1 MENNLLKIL
10 LIGVFLMVSNT
21 YSQSVSG
28 VVTGDNGIPVPGVN
42 VIVKGTNN
50 GASTDFDGQYI
61 ISDVPEN
68 GTLVFSYLGFQTQ
81 EIQVA
86 GRKTINVSLQP
97 DTQSL
102 DEVVILGYG
111 QVQNKKTITTA
122 VSTISSNQIEELP
135 IQRAEAALQ
144 GTAPGVVVAQTSGSP
159 GSPLTVRIRGVGSPN
174 SSQPLYIVDGLQVPN
189 LEYLNPNDIGK
200 ISILKDAA
208 SAAIYGSRGG
218 NGVVLVETV
227 KGKRGR
233 SKPDITIKGFYGFQ
247 SLGNKPDLM
256 NKDQYIDYYNAGVA
270 AAGANLAEGFRGTFS
285 DEERALLPDTDWYD
299 VLFNDAPI
307 QDVYVSLKD
316 GTEQIAYSVSGGFF
330 DQEGIVGGE
339 GKSEFNRRNIRGS
352 LNADITKN
360 LSVDLT
366 ADYQSVQ
373 RYFLS
378 ENNGGPGNAL
388 MNFITALPPIYPVFA
403 EDGEI
408 FNPGRQNPNPT
419 FQGVP
424 LNVLGAVT
432 NPIWSIA
439 IQNNEAVQDISV
451 LGGALNWEPI
461 ENLNLRATYSSF
473 NLSALNR
480 GFVPTLSIPS
490 QIFNSGPFGNY
501 SEFTTDFIRRQ
512 WGGTAEYLFGNLIEK
527 GHNLKVLA
535 GYEVVE
541 NELIAGDT
549 VTDAGEFLTNNFDDV
564 NFSLSTDITDAL
576 VTPGFVQEVGLVS
589 YFGKVD
595 YNLNEKYLLSATI
608 RNDRSSNFGE
618 NNRSGWFPSA
628 SAGWVISEENF
639 LQNSNVISLLKLRA
653 SWGISGNDAS
663 PRALAFQSS
672 VNTGAGYGGEQGVV
686 LTGLANPDL
695 KWEELE
701 QINVGLD
708 LNAFGN
714 SLGLT
719 VEYYDK
725 ETSDILL
732 AANTPLTSG
741 LNPSV
746 VNVGSVKNSGFEVLL
761 SYRDTYKNGFS
772 WNASVNVGFNENE
785 VTDLG
790 ADGQAIGGGF
800 TAPLFADNITLTA
813 VGEPISSFYGFQ
825 VEGIDAAG
833 NLLFADLDN
842 SGNDKTTPNAE
853 DKTFIGDPFPDY
865 TYGISFGASYKG
877 FDFSTFLFGTQ
888 GNDIFDA
895 TIRYDAIGS
904 NRPVAY
910 TEVGA
915 PRNLAATS
923 LTNGENL
930 VSDFHVKDGSFLKV
944 KNVSLGYSL
953 PESAISAIGAE
964 KVRIYI
970 SGQNLLTFTDYDGV
984 DPEIGENFI
993 NSSLDIGIDRG
1004 FYPQPRQFLLGFEF
1018 NF

>member
-10 LIGVFLMVSNT
+10 FLGIVLMVSNA
-21 YSQSVSG
+21 YAQSVSG
-28 VVTGDNGIPVPGVN
+28 TVTGNNGIPVPGVN

-50 GASTDFDGQYI
+50 GASTDFDGQYTI
-61 ISDVPEN
+61 NDAPSDAI
-68 GTLVFSYLGFQTQ
+68 LVFSYIGFQTQ
-81 EIQVA
+81 EIQVS
-86 GRKTINVSLQP
+86 GQTVINVSLQS
-97 DTQSL
+97 DAQAL

-111 QVQNKKTITTA
+111 QVQNKKTVTTA
-122 VSTISSNQIEELP
+122 VSTISANQIEELP

-218 NGVVLVETV
+218 NGVVLVETI
-227 KGKRGR
+227 KGKRGK

-270 AAGANLAEGFRGTFS
+270 AAGANLAEGFRAVFT
-285 DEERALLPDTDWYD
+285 DAERALLPDTDWYE
-299 VLFNDAPI
+299 VLFDDAPI
-307 QDVYVSLKD
+307 QDIYVSLND
-316 GTEQIAYSVSGGFF
+316 GTEKIAYSVSGGFF

-352 LNADITKN
+352 LSADIAKN
-360 LSVDLT
+360 LTIDLT
-366 ADYQSVQ
+366 ADYQRVQ

-451 LGGALNWEPI
+451 LGGALSWEPI

-480 GFVPTLSIPS
+480 GFVPTISIPS

-512 WGGTAEYLFGNLIEK
+512 WGGTAEYLFGSLAEK
-527 GHNLKVLA
+527 NHNLKVLT

-549 VTDAGEFLTNNFDDV
+549 VTDAGEFLTNDFDEV

-589 YFGKVD
+589 YFGKLD
-595 YNLNEKYLLSATI
+595 YNFNEKYLLSATI

-639 LQNSNVISLLKLRA
+639 LQSSNIIDLLKLRA

-672 VNTGAGYGGEQGVV
+672 VNTGAGYGGEQGIV

-714 SLGLT
+714 SLALT
-719 VEYYDK
+719 VEYYEK

-732 AANTPLTSG
+732 AGNTPLTSG

-746 VNVGSVKNSGFEVLL
+746 VNVGSVKNEGLEVLL
-761 SYRDTYKNGFS
+761 SYRDTYKSGFS
-772 WNASVNVGFNENE
+772 WNASVNIGFNDNE
-785 VTDLG
+785 VTGLG
-790 ADGQAIGGGF
+790 IDGQAIGGGF

-825 VEGIDAAG
+825 VEGIDAEG
-833 NLLFADLDN
+833 NLLFADLDG
-842 SGNDKTTPNAE
+842 SGNDKTIPNAE

-865 TYGISFGASYKG
+865 TYGINFGASFKG
-877 FDFSTFLFGTQ
+877 FDISAFLFGTQ

-910 TEVGA
+910 TEPGA

-923 LTNGENL
+923 ITNGENL

-964 KVRIYI
+964 KVRVYV
-970 SGQNLLTFTDYDGV
+970 SGQNLLTFTDYNGV